1 MITEALATAAFCAS
15 IGGVEEVRHS
25 YLHTY
30 IKVDCET
37 STEVIEAGLDKR
49 SSLDSL
55 QQALFFKHL
64 TGKTPVIVIYDTDGK
79 EGIYE
84 FRIKAASKLAGV
96 EYRSVRVYD

>member
-1 MITEALATAAFCAS
+1 MAWKKSDIA
-15 IGGVEEVRHS
+15 
-25 YLHTY
+25 TY
-30 IKVDCET
+30 IRISKVDCET

-96 EYRSVRVYD
+96 EYRSVSCL